1 MSGDLVLDADFVRD
15 PVTEEISDEVC
26 VLTPVFET
34 DADAE
39 ADFDIGEVA
48 E

>member
-1 MSGDLVLDADFVRD
+1 MSGDLVLDPDFVRH
-15 PVTEEISDEVC
+15 PVTEEIAEEVC

-34 DADAE
+34 DADTK